1 MWRKIMG
8 FRSIK
13 RPQVAAFDLPK
24 QDDATVG
31 TPTTVRRKTRGKAKS
46 KAAYPGKVPIR
57 HAVEAAR
64 ALGVDI
70 GGIEISASGTIRVL
84 DRGMAASQPK
94 DEFEQ
99 WLQAGRL
106 A

>member
-1 MWRKIMG
+1 MG
-8 FRSIK
+8 FRVVK
-13 RPQVAAFDLPK
+13 FP
-24 QDDATVG
+24 
-31 TPTTVRRKTRGKAKS
+31 PTSGIDVPSHENGAMGARAPVRRKARGKAKS

-70 GGIEISASGTIRVL
+70 GGIEISANGTIRVL
-84 DRGMAASQPK
+84 DRGIVAPQPQ

-99 WLQAGRL
+99 WFQAKKW

>member
-1 MWRKIMG
+1 MG
-8 FRSIK
+8 FRVVK
-13 RPQVAAFDLPK
+13 HP
-24 QDDATVG
+24 
-31 TPTTVRRKTRGKAKS
+31 PTMNVDMPLHEKGAMGVRASVRRKARGKAKS
-46 KAAYPGKVPIR
+46 KVAYPGKVPIR

-70 GGIEISASGTIRVL
+70 GGIEISANGTIRVL
-84 DRGMAASQPK
+84 DRGIVATQPK

-99 WLQAGRL
+99 WLQTGKL